1 MNAVLEVMQWEIHMI
16 DAVIA
21 VLECVDVI
29 VVVGAGF
36 VAHVNVLMNVTN
48 MIGIVHV
55 IVHWHFGV

>member
-1 MNAVLEVMQWEIHMI
+1 MQWEIHII
-16 DAVIA
+16 DAVIT

-55 IVHWHFGV
+55 IVHGDFGV